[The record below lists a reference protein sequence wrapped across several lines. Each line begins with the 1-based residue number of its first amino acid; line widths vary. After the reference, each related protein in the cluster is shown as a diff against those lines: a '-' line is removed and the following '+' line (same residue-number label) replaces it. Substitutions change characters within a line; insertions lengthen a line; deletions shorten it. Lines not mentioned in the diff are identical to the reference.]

1 MGAFASVLS
10 WLALPLYAVEGT
22 RVRARIHRHPPPP
35 GPVSG
40 RVGAEA
46 GDPLRLLVLGD
57 SSAAAVGLKRQEDG
71 LAPCLAEALSEQAGR
86 PVEWR
91 SAGFNSATAGMLR
104 DHVVHNLEPVPYT
117 HVLLSVGFNDMKNYH
132 SRRRFLR
139 EFGGL
144 IYAVKARFPE
154 SRLYWSRML
163 DPADVPGLPPH
174 LAAILR
180 LRVSVL
186 DPTGACLCRER
197 GARAIPAMR
206 GLVPEAF
213 CDDGIHPSEAGFRG
227 WAAHLAAHMHADR

>member
-1 MGAFASVLS
+1 MGVFASLLS

-22 RVRARIHRHPPPP
+22 RVRARTHRHPPPP

-40 RVGAEA
+40 RVGGKA
-46 GDPLRLLVLGD
+46 GEPLRLLVLGD
-57 SSAAAVGLKRQEDG
+57 SSSAAVGLTRQEDG
-71 LAPCLAEALSEQAGR
+71 LAPCLAEALCEKSGR

-91 SAGFNSATAGMLR
+91 AAGFNSATAGMLR

-132 SRRRFLR
+132 ARRRFLK

-174 LAAILR
+174 LAAILK
-180 LRVSVL
+180 LRMSIL
-186 DPTGACLCRER
+186 DPVGACLCRER
-197 GARAIPAMR
+197 GATAIPAMR
-206 GLVPEAF
+206 GLPARAF
-213 CDDGIHPSEAGFRG
+213 CDDGIHPSEAGFSG
-227 WAAHLAAHMHADR
+227 WAGHLASHMHAGR